1 MRPRRYETINGAGEI
16 GWGTFLLCMALA
28 SYSTVVLPDSMWRWR
43 TGISWLLM
51 LCGCLVMPFC
61 LWASKRYV
69 TQPRVGY
76 VAFSW
81 DKSRWVGMIVGMV
94 VAAGLSVGLVFLM
107 RSETAHLAQ
116 SQIHHSGATNP
127 GTMSLTL
134 KIILAGYGPLNALL
148 YLMMNAVSIKEH
160 RWKWLLLIPILLA
173 PLGICYF
180 SSRQFYRAVPTGNVI
195 AGSGVVHLR
204 RDYPLFVSAPLPT
217 ACPGNR
223 MNEQL
228 RAISELDRVIHEPGR
243 LMIVALLAGVKECD
257 FLFLLNETKLNKGN
271 LSSHLVRLE
280 TAGYVE
286 IEKTYRGKV
295 PMTLLRLTR
304 TGRKAFEEYRKG
316 LMAAF

>member
-1 MRPRRYETINGAGEI
+1 MRFKSIMKNPIMEYIRFVRTIERAKREGHTDALLRAAKENAEIQKIMMRPMRYETINGAGEI

-51 LCGCLVMPFC
+51 LCGCLAMPFC

-116 SQIHHSGATNP
+116 SQIPHSGATGP

-134 KIILAGYGPLNALL
+134 KIILAGYGPLNAVL

-160 RWKWLLLIPILLA
+160 RWKWSLLIPILLA
-173 PLGICYF
+173 PLGIGYF
-180 SSRQFYRAVPTGNVI
+180 V
-195 AGSGVVHLR
+195 
-204 RDYPLFVSAPLPT
+204 
-217 ACPGNR
+217 PGNFIELSR
-223 MNEQL
+223 PVML
-228 RAISELDRVIHEPGR
+228 LLGLVWSISGEITLFS
-243 LMIVALLAGVKECD
+243 
-257 FLFLLNETKLNKGN
+257 FL
-271 LSSHLVRLE
+271 HHHQRP
-280 TAGYVE
+280 A
-286 IEKTYRGKV
+286 
-295 PMTLLRLTR
+295 PD
-304 TGRKAFEEYRKG
+304 
-316 LMAAF
+316 AA

>member
-1 MRPRRYETINGAGEI
+1 MKNPIREYIRLVRTIQRAKGEGRTGELLRAAKENAEIQKIMMRPRRYETINGAGEI
-16 GWGTFLLCMALA
+16 GWGMFLLCMALA

-81 DKSRWVGMIVGMV
+81 DKSRWIGMIVGMV
-94 VAAGLSVGLVFLM
+94 VAAGLSLGLVFLM

-116 SQIHHSGATNP
+116 AQIHHSGATSP

-180 SSRQFYRAVPTGNVI
+180 VPGNFIELSRPVMLLLGLVWSS
-195 AGSGVVHLR
+195 SGVITLC
-204 RDYPLFVSAPLPT
+204 S
-217 ACPGNR
+217 
-223 MNEQL
+223 
-228 RAISELDRVIHEPGR
+228 
-243 LMIVALLAGVKECD
+243 
-257 FLFLLNETKLNKGN
+257 FL
-271 LSSHLVRLE
+271 HHHQPPVP
-280 TAGYVE
+280 E
-286 IEKTYRGKV
+286 IE
-295 PMTLLRLTR
+295 
-304 TGRKAFEEYRKG
+304 
-316 LMAAF
+316 